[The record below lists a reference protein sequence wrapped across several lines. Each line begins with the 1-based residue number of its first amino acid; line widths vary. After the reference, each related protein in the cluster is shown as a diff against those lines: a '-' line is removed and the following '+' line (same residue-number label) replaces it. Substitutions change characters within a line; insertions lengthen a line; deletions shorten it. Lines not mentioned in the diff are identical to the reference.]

1 MRYDVQCMMIGID
14 TAARKSMYA
23 VECYFYSTSHN
34 IIVHDMIYDDIIYNV
49 MI

>member
-14 TAARKSMYA
+14 TEARKSMFA

-34 IIVHDMIYDDIIYNV
+34 VIVYNMIYNDIIHNN